1 MSKFKYYLLSLIIL
15 VACLAACKPS
25 NQSPAQIV
33 QNYLEALVNKDSA
46 KLISYSCK
54 NWENIAQTELDSIMN
69 VKASLENVNCQLKS
83 ESSSYATVVC
93 NGEIQLTYGTEVQ
106 KIELNKRTYHLTY
119 ENNEWRVC
127 DLK

>member
-1 MSKFKYYLLSLIIL
+1 
-15 VACLAACKPS
+15 
-25 NQSPAQIV
+25 
-33 QNYLEALVNKDSA
+33 
-46 KLISYSCK
+46 
-54 NWENIAQTELDSIMN
+54 MN